1 MLQEVE
7 KLKWQLTNAD
17 ISRIEI
23 QNDKDRLVRD
33 AVDV

>member
-1 MLQEVE
+1 MEQEVE